1 MGNPAKVI
9 EMVNSISHTEQNDD
23 FEDVEL
29 KIKGRHSSELIIA
42 LCGMVGS
49 GIYKLKDS
57 LIEEFENLNYKV
69 KHIRI
74 SDLIAEQQEKPN
86 EIKALTGYLR
96 YETLQ
101 NLGDELRKSNTNN
114 ICAQLAIRRINIWR
128 HNEYGEKLQENEK
141 PKHTKTLDKIVYI
154 IDQLK
159 NPAEVSLFRTVYKNN
174 FYLVG
179 LLRNTS
185 ERERQLRESGLNN
198 DNINTLMSRDR
209 KNKDSYGQQV
219 EDTIQLSD
227 YFIRDITQINEI
239 NNSVKRFI
247 SLIHG
252 VNHITPTRDETGIF
266 TAYNSSLRS
275 ACLSRQ
281 VGACIMDND
290 GNILSTGCNDVP
302 RFNGGLYSAEDIK
315 DNRCYNDGHCYN
327 DLHKSILKN
336 QIKEIL
342 SNEGIKDAESLSS
355 KIINNTK
362 AKYIIE
368 YSRAIHAEMDAI
380 MSLAR
385 NTSVSS
391 VGKTM
396 YCTTYPCHNCARH
409 IVAAGIGRVVYIEPY
424 EKSLARD
431 LHSDTICHTDD
442 VATNKVLFANF
453 EGVSPNRYPS
463 FFKYHG
469 ERKDKKGNVLREK
482 MITAKQVDPTGLDS
496 YFDYE
501 AKTVKDVN
509 GRLGEERTE

>member
-1 MGNPAKVI
+1 MGSPAKVVEI
-9 EMVNSISHTEQNDD
+9 ANNAQIIEQND
-23 FEDVEL
+23 EVKDVEL
-29 KIKGRHSSELIIA
+29 KIKNRQSNELIIA
-42 LCGMVGS
+42 LCGLVGS
-49 GIYKLKDS
+49 GVRKLKDS

-74 SDLIAEQQEKPN
+74 SELIAEQQEKPE
-86 EIKALTGYLR
+86 EIKKLTGYSR

-128 HNEYGEKLQENEK
+128 DSVYGEKLKENER
-141 PKHTKTLDKIVYI
+141 PKHAKTLDKIVYI

-174 FYLVG
+174 FYLIG
-179 LLRNTS
+179 LLRNS
-185 ERERQLRESGLNN
+185 NERERNLKDDGL
-198 DNINTLMSRDR
+198 DDSDIKVLMSRDR

-227 YFIRDITQINEI
+227 YFIRNIEQIKEI

-247 SLIHG
+247 SLVHG

-281 VGACIMDND
+281 VGACIVDDN

-302 RFNGGLYSAEDIK
+302 RFNGGLYTSEDSI
-315 DNRCYNDGHCYN
+315 DNRCHNSGRCFN
-327 DLHKSILKN
+327 DLHKSILKK
-336 QIKEIL
+336 QITEIL
-342 SNEGIKDAESLSS
+342 QLEGIEDPERLSS
-355 KIINNTK
+355 KIMKSTK

-385 NTSVSS
+385 STSVST

-409 IVAAGIGRVVYIEPY
+409 IVAAGIKRVVYIEPY

-431 LHSDTICHTDD
+431 LHNDAICHTDD
-442 VATNKVLFANF
+442 ITENKVLFANF
-453 EGVSPNRYPS
+453 EGVSPSRYPS
-463 FFKYHG
+463 FFRYHG
-469 ERKDKKGNVLREK
+469 KRKDDQGYVWREK
-482 MITAKQVDPTGLDS
+482 MITAKQVDPSGLDS

-501 AKTVKDVN
+501 AKTVADVN
-509 GRLGEERTE
+509 ALLGEERTE